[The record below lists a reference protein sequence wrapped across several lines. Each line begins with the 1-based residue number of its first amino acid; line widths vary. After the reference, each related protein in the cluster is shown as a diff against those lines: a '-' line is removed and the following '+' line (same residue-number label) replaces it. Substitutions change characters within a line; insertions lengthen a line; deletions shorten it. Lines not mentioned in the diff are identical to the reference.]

1 MRTGSALSIVRPVA
15 HVDLPPLPLWP
26 ACAVLAPL
34 DGGRSRGGDVSGVSH
49 SDVGL
54 RSTVRDAYPVS
65 SQVRLLGVLEVE
77 LDDVVIDLHGPKERR
92 LLAALALHRG
102 EVVSEGGLI
111 EALWGHEPPRTATK
125 TLQNHVLRLRRST
138 RSCGDLAVVTRTPGY
153 RFDGDTDVAA
163 VERMVGR
170 ARRAVQRGDHADAL
184 ALFDAVLE
192 QWRGPSLQE
201 FADLPFARTDAVR
214 LEELREAVRE
224 DRAETLLQLGRHH
237 EVLNELENLVEQCPL
252 RERRWNQLMVAL
264 YRDGRQA
271 EALDRYRALRAVLDD
286 QLGVEPGPEVRAT
299 EAAILAHDPSLRAPR
314 RPRDRPSARP
324 PTPCVGR
331 VRELDIA
338 VAGVDG
344 LASGCGAVLLI
355 VGEAGIGKSRLLAE
369 VSVLAAPQAAVLTGR
384 CLEGAGA
391 RPFHPFAE
399 ALQLAGPDSSSAGSA
414 LAPLM
419 PAVGPAGGSEQ
430 RLRPDEV
437 RARVFDGVVRHVV
450 ALSGSTPVVML
461 LDDLHWAD
469 ADTVALLRHVVRS
482 TASYPVL
489 VVGAYREHEIDT
501 DHPLDDAVAALRTE
515 SECSVL
521 RLGGIDGAA
530 IGDLL
535 RVVADAPL
543 SDELA
548 TAIAEETGGN
558 PFFAREVVR
567 HLKEIG
573 TLVPD
578 REGLLH
584 ADLAGSGTPD
594 GAGHVIARRR
604 RRLSTEA
611 NALLDA
617 AAAIESPFFWEP
629 VRAVAGVGVDA
640 ALTAL
645 DEVLAAGL
653 VVVGS
658 LPDQY
663 DFTHALVRHAVYEAL
678 NPSRRTRLHRSLAE
692 AMDEARRRGDPVS
705 AAEIAVQYDRAGRLP
720 GAEAGVVPAMEAAEH
735 ARRAGAHDEQ
745 AEFLRVAIDLL
756 PLGDVR
762 GSDLGT
768 QRAQALAWA
777 LRFDESVAVARDAL
791 RVAGTGAEDAPGS
804 PTTDRSGR
812 AAAAAEIASVLA
824 TAGSNR
830 HAWALA
836 PLGLRASQGPDSPD
850 AESWAA
856 LTLLDLDRREATDP
870 THPGMPLDLPGRR
883 AALEI
888 LYRSGKLVRRGDLAR
903 YAVAAVHG
911 RRTGSPPRRP
921 RTRPSRHSSSANYTA
936 AVPRFT
942 READEPRRTGRFA
955 WAVYCRAGPA
965 RCQVALG
972 DLAGA
977 VTALGRTRQLVARLS
992 GLRLGWQLLHH
1003 QGAEDALA
1011 MALDE
1016 GWPERM
1022 DAFAPWMAARP
1033 RTALGSRG
1041 IAGIGARA
1049 QARIG
1054 HADVAL
1060 SLLARPI
1067 RALSLAPAWAPNYTR
1082 TACEVA
1088 ETLWLLDRRDHL
1100 AVVERALRDKA
1111 LPADFRFPMT
1121 DARLA
1126 LARLCALDG
1135 RTGDARRWFDA
1146 AREVL
1151 DDQGAR
1157 PLRAVVDHDEA
1168 LMHLRAGTRSRPRRT
1183 SLPRAPRSTG
1193 SACRAGPGDSPRR
1206 RRRTEG
1212 SRSPAAATVVR
1223 PGCDRRGRACARHP
1237 GTWRSRGA
1245 AAGRRGVPAAARPER
1260 REVCH
1265 EGRTTPRL
1273 SRGAAVG
1280 RGAGADGRRVGTT

>member
-1 MRTGSALSIVRPVA
+1 MV
-15 HVDLPPLPLWP
+15 
-26 ACAVLAPL
+26 
-34 DGGRSRGGDVSGVSH
+34 
-49 SDVGL
+49 
-54 RSTVRDAYPVS
+54 
-65 SQVRLLGVLEVE
+65 
-77 LDDVVIDLHGPKERR
+77 DLHGPKERR

-138 RSCGDLAVVTRTPGY
+138 RACGDLAVVTRTPGY

-214 LEELREAVRE
+214 LEELREAARE
-224 DRAETLLQLGRHH
+224 DRAEALLQLGRHH
-237 EVLNELENLVEQCPL
+237 EVLIELENLVEQCPL

-324 PTPCVGR
+324 PAPCVGR
-331 VRELDIA
+331 ARELDVA

-344 LASGCGAVLLI
+344 LTSGCGAVLLV

-369 VSVLAAPQAAVLTGR
+369 VSVLAAPRAAVLTGR

-399 ALQLAGPDSSSAGSA
+399 ALQPAGTDSSGAGSA
-414 LAPLM
+414 LGPLTA
-419 PAVGPAGGSEQ
+419 AVGPSGGSEQ
-430 RLRPDEV
+430 PLRPDEV

-482 TASYPVL
+482 TASHPVL
-489 VVGAYREHEIDT
+489 VVGAYREHEIDA

-535 RVVADAPL
+535 RVAADAPL

-548 TAIAEETGGN
+548 TAIGKETGGN

-567 HLKEIG
+567 HLNEIG

-578 REGLLH
+578 REGRLH
-584 ADLAGSGTPD
+584 ADLSGSGTPD

-629 VRAVAGVGVDA
+629 VRAAAGVEVQA

-705 AAEIAVQYDRAGRLP
+705 AAEIAVQYHRAGRLP
-720 GAEAGVVPAMEAAEH
+720 GAEAGVAPAMEAAEH

-745 AEFLRVAIDLL
+745 AEFLRIAIDLL

-762 GSDLGT
+762 GPDLGT

-791 RVAGTGAEDAPGS
+791 QVAGTGADDAPAR
-804 PTTDRSGR
+804 PTTDRCAR

-836 PLGLRASQGPDSPD
+836 PVGLSASQGPDSPD

-888 LYRSGKLVRRGDLAR
+888 LHRSGKLVGRGDLAR
-903 YAVAAVHG
+903 YAVAAVYG
-911 RRTGSPPRRP
+911 RRSRIPDEAARD
-921 RTRPSRHSSSANYTA
+921 PSVATYLLGDYSLGARGFTEEAEA
-936 AVPRFT
+936 AHAR
-942 READEPRRTGRFA
+942 GQLA
-955 WAVYCRAGPA
+955 WEVYCRSSAG
-965 RCQVALG
+965 RSLVALG
-972 DLAGA
+972 EFAEAAEEIARSGA
-977 VTALGRTRQLVARLS
+977 LVGRLPGLG
-992 GLRLGWQLLHH
+992 LGWQLLHH
-1003 QGAEDALA
+1003 QGAEDART
-1011 MALDE
+1011 MALDI
-1016 GWPERM
+1016 GWPQRLV
-1022 DAFAPWMAARP
+1022 AFAPWMRPGPERHWGRAAIAAIGARIHARMGDT
-1033 RTALGSRG
+1033 RTALGLLS
-1041 IAGIGARA
+1041 APV
-1049 QARIG
+1049 
-1054 HADVAL
+1054 HAL
-1060 SLLARPI
+1060 QR
-1067 RALSLAPAWAPNYTR
+1067 APAWAPNYGR
-1082 TACEVA
+1082 TACEIA
-1088 ETLWLLDRRDHL
+1088 ETLWFLERRDHL
-1100 AVVERALRDKA
+1100 SVVESALRDKA

-1126 LARLCALDG
+1126 LARLCALD
-1135 RTGDARRWFDA
+1135 ARHDEAHRWFDE

-1151 DDQGAR
+1151 DHQGAR

-1168 LMHLRAGTRSRPRRT
+1168 VMHLRVG
-1183 SLPRAPRSTG
+1183 
-1193 SACRAGPGDSPRR
+1193 
-1206 RRRTEG
+1206 
-1212 SRSPAAATVVR
+1212 
-1223 PGCDRRGRACARHP
+1223 
-1237 GTWRSRGA
+1237 SRGA
-1245 AAGRRGVPAAARPER
+1245 ASPLVEAA
-1260 REVCH
+1260 
-1265 EGRTTPRL
+1265 
-1273 SRGAAVG
+1273 GAAFERLG
-1280 RGAGADGRRVGTT
+1280 MTGWARRLEAASG